1 MTTKTTVLVTGGA
14 GYIGS
19 HTVIELCKA
28 GYTPII
34 FDNLCNSKQSVLK
47 RLKTITG
54 TGYSVLDMVKAVSKV
69 IGRELPYK
77 FAPRRAGDVV
87 TCYADPGKAKEELGW
102 TAKKTLDN
110 MTADS
115 YNWQKTIQIG
125 LKISLKT
132 ETVMTSKEGKT
143 FCGTFDLVSHHLFL
157 NEFP

>member
-1 MTTKTTVLVTGGA
+1 MQA
-14 GYIGS
+14 IS
-19 HTVIELCKA
+19 AHTVIELCKA

-87 TCYADPGKAKEELGW
+87 TCYAGPGKAKEELGW
-102 TAKKTLDN
+102 TAKKD
-110 MTADS
+110 
-115 YNWQKTIQIG
+115 
-125 LKISLKT
+125 
-132 ETVMTSKEGKT
+132 
-143 FCGTFDLVSHHLFL
+143 
-157 NEFP
+157 P

>member
-77 FAPRRAGDVV
+77 FAPRRAGDVPQ
-87 TCYADPGKAKEELGW
+87 CYSDASKAERELGW
-102 TAKKTLDN
+102 KAKYGIFE
-110 MTADS
+110 MCRDS
-115 YNWQKTIQIG
+115 WNWQKSNPNG
-125 LKISLKT
+125 Y
-132 ETVMTSKEGKT
+132 E
-143 FCGTFDLVSHHLFL
+143 D
-157 NEFP
+157 